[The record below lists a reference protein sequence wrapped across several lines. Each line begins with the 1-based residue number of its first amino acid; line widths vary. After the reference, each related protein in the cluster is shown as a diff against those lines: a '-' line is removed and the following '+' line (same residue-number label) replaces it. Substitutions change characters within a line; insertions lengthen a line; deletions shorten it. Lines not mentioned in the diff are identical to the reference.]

1 MVGPGRPR
9 THRLALP
16 LRGGPGGQ
24 PCCRLDERRVLGN
37 PSIGIYQFPVCLGEL
52 GGLKHGR
59 GAATEKFGSI
69 GAFLRGDLVE
79 PCHQVVIEL
88 DQYLSS
94 RHVHMVRHMG

>member
-1 MVGPGRPR
+1 MC
-9 THRLALP
+9 
-16 LRGGPGGQ
+16 GQ
-24 PCCRLDERRVLGN
+24 PCRRLDERWVLWN
-37 PSIGIYQFPVCLGEL
+37 SAIGIPQLPVCLNEF